1 MKKIYFLLLISI
13 LTLPF
18 FAFGDVYEYTPLVT
32 IPGSGVEANQPVNL
46 GAYLNGIYR
55 ILIAIT
61 IILAVIV
68 ITISGIQHMASESP
82 FSKSEASKRIGGAI
96 GGIVLAV
103 MSWLILFTINPCLVS
118 FNFLTPTA
126 ACGGPNKPTTNIRSL
141 SIVNTKIP
149 ANTGL
154 PILSKITAV
163 GGSGPYQYLLVGGSL
178 PPGTSLNSSTGEL
191 NGTPGQTGNYTF
203 TIEVIDSVGEKSTQ
217 SITVEVMKFTGF
229 LTVSGGEISIPAGTT
244 EVFEGILVTGGIP
257 PYSYSITAGSL
268 PGGLTLNNTTGKIS
282 GQPPEPGQYIG
293 VAEVTVGDTTGQATT
308 IDINITVAQQ
318 NQQINFTGKFCY
330 TFPNEPGLTKPK
342 FCFNSHDECT
352 TKKNTET
359 KPTSSCFEEIQ

>member
-126 ACGGPNKPTTNIRSL
+126 ACGGPNKPNTNNQTPNDDGLLSLDDLDKIAAGERHCFLSNRVDTGETLETCGINRLDCQNIREETL
-141 SIVNTKIP
+141 T
-149 ANTGL
+149 
-154 PILSKITAV
+154 
-163 GGSGPYQYLLVGGSL
+163 
-178 PPGTSLNSSTGEL
+178 
-191 NGTPGQTGNYTF
+191 
-203 TIEVIDSVGEKSTQ
+203 
-217 SITVEVMKFTGF
+217 F
-229 LTVSGGEISIPAGTT
+229 LTRTNVGTC
-244 EVFEGILVTGGIP
+244 IH
-257 PYSYSITAGSL
+257 
-268 PGGLTLNNTTGKIS
+268 
-282 GQPPEPGQYIG
+282 QP
-293 VAEVTVGDTTGQATT
+293 
-308 IDINITVAQQ
+308 
-318 NQQINFTGKFCY
+318 
-330 TFPNEPGLTKPK
+330 
-342 FCFNSHDECT
+342 
-352 TKKNTET
+352 
-359 KPTSSCFEEIQ
+359 